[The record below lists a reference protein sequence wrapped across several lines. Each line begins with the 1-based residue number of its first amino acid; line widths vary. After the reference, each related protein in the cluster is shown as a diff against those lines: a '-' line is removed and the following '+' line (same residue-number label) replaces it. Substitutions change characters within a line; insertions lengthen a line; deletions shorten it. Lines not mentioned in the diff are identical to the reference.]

1 MFIQGNNTFNI
12 RPMNPFDAIVLMGD
26 LQKMVLPAVGDAFS
40 AKQGTKNAKEVADMA
55 VDFFDKDIDL
65 ANVIKTFSSSF
76 DGAQL
81 QTMLEKIL
89 NCEFITVKIGSAAEQ
104 RMDKAMLLQLYTGNP
119 FGMFELAWE
128 VLKVNYRDFFT
139 QLAAL
144 FGNLQFAKKE

>member
-1 MFIQGNNTFNI
+1 MLVQGNNTFNV
-12 RPMNPFDAIVLMGD
+12 RSMNPFDAVVLMGD
-26 LQKMVLPAVGDAFS
+26 LQKIVLPAVGDAFS
-40 AKQGTKNAKEVADMA
+40 AKQGGKNAKEVADMA

-65 ANVIKTFSSSF
+65 ANVIKTFSGSF
-76 DGAQL
+76 DGVQL
-81 QTMLEKIL
+81 QAMLERIL
-89 NCEFITVKIGSAAEQ
+89 NCEYITVKIGNNAEQ

-144 FGNLQFAKKE
+144 FGSLPLGKTE